1 MAKILIVDDSSA
13 TRIQLR
19 NFLEP
24 SHHECFDAGNGLEAL
39 DQLKTNKVDL
49 IICDLNM
56 PEMDGIEFITRQSQD
71 SNINDIP
78 TIMCTTETINKKSEA
93 GMVLYEKVK
102 KTGVVK
108 AWIVKPVTPKKAS
121 LILGF
126 LDKIIKEK
134 M

>member
-1 MAKILIVDDSSA
+1 MASILIVDDSSA

-19 NFLEP
+19 NYLEP
-24 SHHECFDAGNGLEAL
+24 HHHECLDAGNGLEAL
-39 DQLKTNKVDL
+39 DTLKTNKVDL

-71 SNINDIP
+71 EKIKGIP

-93 GMVLYEKVK
+93 GMILYQKVK
-102 KTGVVK
+102 STGVVK
-108 AWIVKPVTPKKAS
+108 AWIVKPVTPKKAT

-126 LDKIIKEK
+126 INKIIAEKE
-134 M
+134 